1 MGCRRRQLLPYYMH
15 MHFHSHMG
23 SRISIITSHDY
34 ISDIIMMNLYALCN
48 DDVIV
53 MRLTSTLL
61 TVIINIFMIIYYRG
75 VSKLVD

>member
-1 MGCRRRQLLPYYMH
+1 MQTEGSYYHTIH
-15 MHFHSHMG
+15 MHFHNHMG
-23 SRISIITSHDY
+23 SRISIITSHAY

-61 TVIINIFMIIYYRG
+61 TVIIY
-75 VSKLVD
+75 S